1 MEFYEQLVKAHKSGV
16 DLETNL
22 LKKEIDLIDDAINY
36 IKFNALREAALGKN
50 SFWWFISRH
59 GRSRTYKQADGTD
72 KTFSDKD
79 LVELLNRSEDYLNVA
94 KRRMKK
100 ELYTTFK
107 TFLDIEKDDRTENYT
122 ITFSWT
128 ILETEEL

>member
-36 IKFNALREAALGKN
+36 IKFNALREAALGKGR
-50 SFWWFISRH
+50 FWWFISRH

-94 KRRMKK
+94 KRRMEKVLTSK
-100 ELYTTFK
+100 HNMFLY
-107 TFLDIEKDDRTENYT
+107 IEKDDRTEDYT
-122 ITFSWT
+122 ITFSW
-128 ILETEEL
+128 IIYETGEL

>member
-36 IKFNALREAALGKN
+36 IKFNALRESALGKN
-50 SFWWFISRH
+50 RFWWFISRH
-59 GRSRTYKQADGTD
+59 GSSSTYKQADGTD

-107 TFLDIEKDDRTENYT
+107 TFLDIEKDDRTEDYT